1 MLAEGT
7 LLDGKYEIRGQLA
20 TGGMGEVYLA
30 HRRLLG
36 DEVAVKVIRRTG
48 PDPSVWRERFL
59 RESRACAQLRHPHI
73 VTILD
78 FNIDPQGQPYLVMEY
93 LNGPS
98 LYEELKVRDR
108 FDLASVQHLLATVG
122 SALYLA
128 HSTGIVHRDLKPQ
141 NIVSHRF
148 ETGEV
153 VHKVID
159 FGLVTLKTEVE
170 SARLTQAHEFLG
182 TVAYSAPEQFI
193 EAAPDPKA
201 DQYSLG
207 VIIYELL
214 AGVRPIEGDGFMVL
228 VDRHINATPVPLADR
243 RPDLPARISEAVMR
257 ALAKKPGERWP
268 TVMDFARA
276 FDDADSTARR
286 MLPQPVSALLGTFE
300 LGPVIA
306 QGRFGSEIH
315 AGTHRA
321 LGHPVAIRTFRHAG
335 RADREAVRARFLR
348 EARTLQVPHPN
359 LIQVRDFGEDAE
371 MVYVVT
377 DLLQGCSLAELIARG
392 PLPLDQ
398 VTAFVGEVLDATEA
412 LHRRGGRICG
422 LYPGIIRIVQ
432 DGERSSVA
440 ISSAGVHEI
449 KDVLATLSEEALR
462 AQATDETELLHVA
475 PELLMGK
482 TATERSDIYTIGVLG
497 YQMATGRTPF
507 NAPTLPVLM
516 GAMFEGPPADPRTL
530 RADLPAHQAEALLRA
545 LSRDPEGRFA
555 TPHEMWRAWVSP
567 VPGTVKNVGEP
578 TAG

>member
-1 MLAEGT
+1 
-7 LLDGKYEIRGQLA
+7 
-20 TGGMGEVYLA
+20 MGEVYLA
-30 HRRLLG
+30 HRTLLG
-36 DEVAVKVIRRTG
+36 DDVAVKVIRRTG
-48 PDPSVWRERFL
+48 PDPSIWRERFL

-78 FNIDPQGQPYLVMEY
+78 FNIDPGGQPYLVMEY

-98 LYEELKVRDR
+98 LYQELKVRDR
-108 FDLASVQHLLATVG
+108 FDLGTVQHLLATVG
-122 SALYLA
+122 SALHLA
-128 HSTGIVHRDLKPQ
+128 HTAGIVHRDLKPQ

-153 VHKVID
+153 VYKVID
-159 FGLVTLKTEVE
+159 FGLVTLKATAEVT
-170 SARLTQAHEFLG
+170 RLTQAHEFLG
-182 TVAYSAPEQFI
+182 TVAYSAPEQFQ
-193 EAAPDPKA
+193 EAGPDPKA

-207 VIIYELL
+207 VIVYELL

-228 VDRHINATPVPLADR
+228 VDRHIHATPVPLSER
-243 RPDLPARISEAVMR
+243 RPDLPAKVCAAVMR
-257 ALAKKPGERWP
+257 ALAKNPDDRWP

-276 FDDADSTARR
+276 FDDADSTASR
-286 MLPQPVSALLGTFE
+286 MLPQPVSALLSTFE

-335 RADREAVRARFLR
+335 RPDREAVRARFLR

-377 DLLQGCSLAELIARG
+377 DLLHGCSLAELMARG
-392 PLPLDQ
+392 PLPLER
-398 VTAFVGEVLDATEA
+398 VTAFVAQVLDATEA
-412 LHRRGGRICG
+412 LHRHDGRICG
-422 LYPGIIRIVQ
+422 LHPAITRVVE
-432 DGERSSVA
+432 DGERASIA
-440 ISSAGVHEI
+440 ISSAGVLEI

-497 YQMATGRTPF
+497 YQMATGQTPY
-507 NAPTLPVLM
+507 NAPTLPVLL
-516 GAMFEGPPADPRTL
+516 GAMFEAPPADPRTL
-530 RADLPAHQAEALLRA
+530 RPDLPAHQAEALLRA
-545 LSRDPEGRFA
+545 LARDPDARFA
-555 TPHEMWRAWVSP
+555 TPADMRRAWLAP
-567 VPGTVKNVGEP
+567 VTG
-578 TAG
+578 

>member
-30 HRRLLG
+30 HRTMLG
-36 DEVAVKVIRRTG
+36 DNVAVKVIRRTG

-78 FNIDPQGQPYLVMEY
+78 FNVDPEGQPYLVMEY

-108 FDLASVQHLLATVG
+108 FDLGTVQHLLATVG
-122 SALYLA
+122 SALHLA
-128 HSTGIVHRDLKPQ
+128 HSLGIVHRDLKPQ

-159 FGLVTLKTEVE
+159 FGLVTLKAGAE
-170 SARLTQAHEFLG
+170 STRLTQAHEFLG
-182 TVAYSAPEQFI
+182 TVAYSAPEQFTG
-193 EAAPDPKA
+193 AAPDAKA

-214 AGVRPIEGDGFMVL
+214 AGARPIEGDGFMVL
-228 VDRHINATPVPLADR
+228 VDRHINAVPVPLSVR
-243 RPDLPARISEAVMR
+243 RPDLPAKVCDAVMR
-257 ALAKKPGERWP
+257 ALAKQPDQRWP
-268 TVMDFARA
+268 TVLDFARA
-276 FDDADSTARR
+276 FDDAEPTMSR
-286 MLPQPVSALLGTFE
+286 MMPQPVSTLLSTFE

-335 RADREAVRARFLR
+335 RPDREAVRARFLR

-377 DLLQGCSLAELIARG
+377 DLLEGCSLVELMARG
-392 PLPLDQ
+392 PLPLDR
-398 VTAFVGEVLDATEA
+398 VTAFVGQLLDATGA

-422 LYPGIIRIVQ
+422 LHPGIIRVIE
-432 DGERSSVA
+432 DGERASIAV
-440 ISSAGVHEI
+440 SSAGVLQI
-449 KDVLATLSEEALR
+449 QDVLATLSEEALR

-475 PELLMGK
+475 PELLLGK

-497 YQMATGRTPF
+497 YQMATGRTPY
-507 NAPTLPVLM
+507 NAPTLPVLL
-516 GAMFEGPPADPRTL
+516 GAMFEGAPADPRTL
-530 RADLPAHQAEALLRA
+530 RADLPAHQADALMRA
-545 LSRDPEGRFA
+545 LSRDPEARFA
-555 TPHEMWRAWVSP
+555 TPDEMRTAWLR
-567 VPGTVKNVGEP
+567 
-578 TAG
+578 

>member
-108 FDLASVQHLLATVG
+108 FDLDSVQHLLATVG

-159 FGLVTLKTEVE
+159 FGLVTLKTEIE
-170 SARLTQAHEFLG
+170 STRLTQAHEFLG
-182 TVAYSAPEQFI
+182 TVAYSAPEQFM

-207 VIIYELL
+207 VIVYELL
-214 AGVRPIEGDGFMVL
+214 AGVRPDRGRRLHGARGPAHQRDTRAACGSPARSARQDKRGRHARPGQEAWRTMADGDGLCPGVRRCRF
-228 VDRHINATPVPLADR
+228 DGEADAAAAGVGAAWHVR
-243 RPDLPARISEAVMR
+243 TRAGHRAR
-257 ALAKKPGERWP
+257 ALRIRDSRRHAPRAGAPGRDSDVP
-268 TVMDFARA
+268 SRRACRSRGRARA
-276 FDDADSTARR
+276 F
-286 MLPQPVSALLGTFE
+286 
-300 LGPVIA
+300 
-306 QGRFGSEIH
+306 
-315 AGTHRA
+315 
-321 LGHPVAIRTFRHAG
+321 
-335 RADREAVRARFLR
+335 
-348 EARTLQVPHPN
+348 
-359 LIQVRDFGEDAE
+359 
-371 MVYVVT
+371 
-377 DLLQGCSLAELIARG
+377 
-392 PLPLDQ
+392 
-398 VTAFVGEVLDATEA
+398 
-412 LHRRGGRICG
+412 
-422 LYPGIIRIVQ
+422 
-432 DGERSSVA
+432 
-440 ISSAGVHEI
+440 
-449 KDVLATLSEEALR
+449 
-462 AQATDETELLHVA
+462 
-475 PELLMGK
+475 
-482 TATERSDIYTIGVLG
+482 
-497 YQMATGRTPF
+497 
-507 NAPTLPVLM
+507 
-516 GAMFEGPPADPRTL
+516 PP
-530 RADLPAHQAEALLRA
+530 
-545 LSRDPEGRFA
+545 
-555 TPHEMWRAWVSP
+555 
-567 VPGTVKNVGEP
+567 
-578 TAG
+578 